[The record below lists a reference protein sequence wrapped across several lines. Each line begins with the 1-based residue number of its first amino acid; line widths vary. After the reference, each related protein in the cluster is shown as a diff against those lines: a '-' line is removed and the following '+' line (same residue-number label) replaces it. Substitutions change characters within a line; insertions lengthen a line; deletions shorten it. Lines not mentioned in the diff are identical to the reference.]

1 MAEIRFEDRSFGN
14 NPHQIGK
21 QRLRIGRDPSCQI
34 QILDKNISRQHAEIF
49 RVGEMCFIR
58 DLNSRNGISVNDRR
72 AKEELLRDGDKI
84 QIGATTLIFSDRG
97 APEFADD
104 EKDTDDLSA
113 VSLNL
118 EDLND
123 PATLTDLATRRLR
136 FLCRL
141 GVALAADENLEELNE
156 QILPLV
162 GEQFAAATYV
172 FTRQAGGAVTPLGS
186 FLPNGCEPG
195 KISKAIIKRTL
206 LERRALRI
214 DDAHGD
220 ERFQAEESVITRD
233 IGAVLC
239 APLSATNAID
249 GVLYLA
255 APTADQKFSDD
266 DLELLAAT
274 ATQLGAALAR
284 QRDYRQLEDDFWGTL
299 TTLTKIFEQPAERAE
314 AVAHAAVTIAR
325 HLALPPRSRH
335 YLQLAGLLHRLGEIS
350 APEYDRVA
358 PSAPLP
364 ADRQKEHGE
373 RTLALIRPFDRSGEL
388 EKILH
393 SVFSGQYHFADAPLE
408 AQILGMTIEMFGR
421 LDPND
426 PNAAGE
432 ATARIIR
439 ELTPNHAHET
449 IHPQSA

>member
-1 MAEIRFEDRSFGN
+1 MAEIRFEDRAFGN

-34 QILDKNISRQHAEIF
+34 QILDKNISRQHAEVF

-58 DLNSRNGISVNDRR
+58 DLNSRNGLSVNDCR

-123 PATLTDLATRRLR
+123 PATLTDIATRRLR

-141 GVALAADENLEELNE
+141 GDALADDENLEELSE

-172 FTRQAGGAVTPLGS
+172 FTRQTGGAITPLGS

-220 ERFQAEESVITRD
+220 ERFQAEDSVITRN

-239 APLSATNAID
+239 APLSATSAID

-255 APTADQKFSDD
+255 APTAEQKFSDD

-274 ATQLGAALAR
+274 AAQLGAALAR

-299 TTLTKIFEQPAERAE
+299 TALTKIFEQPAERAE
-314 AVAHAAVTIAR
+314 AVARAAVTIAR

-350 APEYDRVA
+350 APEYDRVSAA
-358 PSAPLP
+358 PAAAPK
-364 ADRQKEHGE
+364 QYGE

-393 SVFSGQYHFADAPLE
+393 SVFSGQYRFADAPLE

-421 LDPND
+421 LDPTD
-426 PNAAGE
+426 SAAVGD